1 MGNPSYNCV
10 FGGLRLWRRFMFR
23 PPWPF
28 HTPRACLACGARP
41 RCMCRSAAVM
51 WCVGGCVPP
60 RMVTVPASRTR
71 SSVLSA
77 PLQDAFTPVASART
91 PPFSSPFPPLFPPPP
106 LPLLLPLGPQAAQNY
121 LQPPARNVS
130 QRLCGIL
137 PVPACGAL
145 RKRAPGLPC
154 MYNCKFTTEIHVK

>member
-77 PLQDAFTPVASART
+77 PLQDAFTPVASTRT
-91 PPFSSPFPPLFPPPP
+91 PPFFLPISSPLSSPSSSSSFAPWAASGPK
-106 LPLLLPLGPQAAQNY
+106 LLTATGPKCEPAFVWYTARACLWRVAQAS
-121 LQPPARNVS
+121 ARS
-130 QRLCGIL
+130 SL
-137 PVPACGAL
+137 
-145 RKRAPGLPC
+145 
-154 MYNCKFTTEIHVK
+154 YY